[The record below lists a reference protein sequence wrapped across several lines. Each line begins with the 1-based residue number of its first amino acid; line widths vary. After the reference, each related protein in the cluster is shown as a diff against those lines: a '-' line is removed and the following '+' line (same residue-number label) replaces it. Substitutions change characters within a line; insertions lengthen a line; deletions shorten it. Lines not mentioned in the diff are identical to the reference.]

1 MNAPLDPKTLFDE
14 GLEAYFAPLLVLIV
28 FSVVVAKNLLM
39 PRSMRRL
46 FLYESG
52 LLFILLVASWCD
64 KCLEG
69 FGDDGLAFYFR
80 RGTTFINFAFS
91 PLTCIL
97 AALLYRKRGL
107 SRRDILLAIPEI
119 VNIILCIV
127 SLFYP
132 VVFSISSTNVYSR
145 GYLFLYPFAV
155 NAFYASVVV
164 YYSTKQADKPDL
176 KLETIAVFVLFGSIF
191 SAVIIQLALKLRY
204 LIWSTTIFAMAFYYV
219 ILFYG
224 YVMYD
229 QLTGAFSRD
238 AFRLM
243 FQNRRG
249 KEGVIA
255 MIDLNGLKEIN
266 DQQGHEK
273 GDQALVNVSQI
284 LLHAKSKN
292 SRLYRYGGDEFVL
305 VAHHCDLKS
314 VQVLLAK
321 AEIDAG
327 ALEQPLSFAYGVVEI
342 HDGDDLYSQ
351 LEKADVLMYEMKR
364 GYKSDAKKKPVSE
377 VDL

>member
-1 MNAPLDPKTLFDE
+1 MNTPMDPKTLFEE
-14 GLEAYFAPLLVLIV
+14 GLEAYFAPLLVLLV
-28 FSVVVAKNLLM
+28 FVIVVVKNLLM

-46 FLYESG
+46 FFYESM
-52 LLFILLVASWCD
+52 LLFILLMASWCD
-64 KCLEG
+64 AFLEG
-69 FGDDGLAFYFR
+69 FDDDGLAFYFR
-80 RGTTFINFAFS
+80 RGTSFINFAFS
-91 PLTCIL
+91 PLACIL
-97 AALLYRKRGL
+97 AALLYRKQELR
-107 SRRDILLAIPEI
+107 RRDILLAIPEA
-119 VNIILCIV
+119 VNIILCVI

-132 VVFSISSTNVYSR
+132 LIFSISSSNVYSR
-145 GYLFLYPFAV
+145 GPLFLYPFFV

-164 YYSTKQADKPDL
+164 YYSTKQPDKPDL
-176 KLETIAVFVLFGSIF
+176 KLETVAIFLLFGAIF
-191 SAVIIQLALKLRY
+191 SAVIIQLVLKLRF
-204 LIWSTTIFAMAFYYV
+204 LIWSTAILAMAFYYV

-238 AFRLM
+238 GFRLM
-243 FQNRRG
+243 FQNKRV

-266 DQQGHEK
+266 DRQGHEK

-284 LLHAKSKN
+284 LLHAKNKY

-305 VAHHCDLKS
+305 AAHHCDLKS

-321 AEIDAG
+321 AEIDAE
-327 ALEQPLSFAYGVVEI
+327 ALEPPLSFAYGIVEI

-351 LEKADVLMYEMKR
+351 FEKADALMYEMKR
-364 GYKSDAKKKPVSE
+364 GYKGDAKKKPASE